1 MNFGP
6 HGMIVGEI
14 NEDTKKLNLEFI
26 EIDEKE
32 FIEQEKNISE
42 ILDFEELI
50 EKINAE
56 DYDENKYYK
65 IILTGNKKFEINTSE
80 LLKHVVHQNIVKIKD
95 DTKIE
100 VDLKSISNQNN
111 LKGLFIKNLLE
122 ELENNPEQKRQIEKA
137 IEIGIDIFKS

>member
-1 MNFGP
+1 
-6 HGMIVGEI
+6 MIVGEI

>member
-1 MNFGP
+1 
-6 HGMIVGEI
+6 MIVGEI

-122 ELENNPEQKRQIEKA
+122 ELENNPEQKSQIEKA

>member
-122 ELENNPEQKRQIEKA
+122 ELENNPEQKSQIEKA

>member
-1 MNFGP
+1 MY
-6 HGMIVGEI
+6 
-14 NEDTKKLNLEFI
+14 KKLNLEFI